1 LENTFAFFLII
12 KYRARLKKIALP
24 LLIIFF
30 WVPISCKQK
39 YYPPGNLSADNM
51 IYTDKEFSAL
61 SRREGMKRAFI
72 EYIDDKGVLLRP
84 GHIPI
89 IGANAIDYLS
99 LVNDTAFILT
109 WSPTG
114 AGIAAS
120 GDLGYTYGIY
130 NMAMKDTVIKGTY
143 VSIWKKQS
151 DGKWKFMLDSGN
163 EGIGDNKK

>member
-1 LENTFAFFLII
+1 
-12 KYRARLKKIALP
+12 LKKNALL
-24 LLIIFF
+24 LLIIFL
-30 WVPISCKQK
+30 WVIISCKQK
-39 YYPPGNLSADNM
+39 NNSPGDLPVDN
-51 IYTDKEFSAL
+51 IIKTDKAFSAL
-61 SRREGMKRAFI
+61 SKSEGMKRAFI
-72 EYIDDKGVLLRP
+72 DYIDNEGVLLRP
-84 GHIPI
+84 GHVPV

-99 LVNDTAFILT
+99 MVNDTAFILT

-130 NMAMKDTVIKGTY
+130 NMKMKDTVIKGTY

>member
-1 LENTFAFFLII
+1 
-12 KYRARLKKIALP
+12 
-24 LLIIFF
+24 
-30 WVPISCKQK
+30 
-39 YYPPGNLSADNM
+39 
-51 IYTDKEFSAL
+51 
-61 SRREGMKRAFI
+61 MKRAFI
-72 EYIDDKGVLLRP
+72 EYIDDEGVLLRP

-151 DGKWKFMLDSGN
+151 DGKWKFMLDIGN